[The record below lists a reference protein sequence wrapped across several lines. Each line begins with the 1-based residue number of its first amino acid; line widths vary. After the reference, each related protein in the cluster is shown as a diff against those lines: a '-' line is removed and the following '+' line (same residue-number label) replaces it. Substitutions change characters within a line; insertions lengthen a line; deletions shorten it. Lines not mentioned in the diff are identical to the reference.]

1 MKKIESILLRGCGF
15 TILILTLFYA
25 FASFGKLT
33 NQAIGFDIFALI
45 FIFGQIIS
53 LTTEILLLP
62 RPIFAIRLL
71 IHYASLMVAFCAIFI
86 ATGNIKADTPANIFS
101 AVIVFTFLY
110 AFFSGV
116 VLLIK
121 KLIGS
126 LDNRIG
132 KNKTNTDK
140 NNKKPYKSI
149 YSDK

>member
-1 MKKIESILLRGCGF
+1 MKKIESILLRGCGL

-25 FASFGKLT
+25 FASFGNLA

-53 LTTEILLLP
+53 LTTEILFLP
-62 RPIFAIRLL
+62 RLKFAIRLL
-71 IHYASLMVAFCAIFI
+71 IHYISLMVAFCAIFI

-110 AFFSGV
+110 AFFFGV
-116 VLLIK
+116 VCLIK
-121 KLIGS
+121 KLVIS
-126 LDNRIG
+126 LDKQIDSR
-132 KNKTNTDK
+132 KTANDK
-140 NNKKPYKSI
+140 NDKKPYKSI